1 MSRASCP
8 HPVSR
13 PLLAGGLVSTSS
25 ARSSDHVASLMV
37 VALGASGDEMRLIV
51 GRSAIAAIAVEE
63 ILLLQRLPT
72 FLGWSLEEKKEQE

>member
-1 MSRASCP
+1 
-8 HPVSR
+8 
-13 PLLAGGLVSTSS
+13 
-25 ARSSDHVASLMV
+25 MV

-72 FLGWSLEEKKEQE
+72 FFGWSLEEKKQE